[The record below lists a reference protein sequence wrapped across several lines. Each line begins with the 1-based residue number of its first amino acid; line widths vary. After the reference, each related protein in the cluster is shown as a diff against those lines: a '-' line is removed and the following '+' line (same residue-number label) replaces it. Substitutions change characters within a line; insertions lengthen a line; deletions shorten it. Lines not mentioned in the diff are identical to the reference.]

1 MHLFQY
7 TTKSAYIAQ
16 LKRVKDIEEEL
27 RKLHPL
33 LDIYDF
39 GGINKSLDQ
48 VINPFKL
55 YTQCFELFESKSTRT
70 LPDFLHSAR
79 KNSATDT
86 LRYLVK
92 TDYQLTY
99 DEYVDIFKH
108 LKVDLILPSSDESFN
123 LGLEAGMKSLIYL
136 TAVVKD
142 KPNPYKLDY
151 KKINAGSLYQTTMN
165 RTKSSQQL
173 LHALALRQNVFNDMQ
188 YTVLE
193 DYISH
198 YTAKVSQSNRVAP
211 NATLEVQQLLNACIE
226 FDKIVPPNAI

>member
-1 MHLFQY
+1 MDLFQY

-16 LKRVKDIEEEL
+16 LKLVKDIEEEL

-33 LDIYDF
+33 VDTYDF
-39 GGINKSLDQ
+39 GSTNLSPYK

-70 LPDFLHSAR
+70 LPDFLYCTR
-79 KNSATDT
+79 RNSATAT
-86 LRYLVK
+86 LRYLVN

-108 LKVDLILPSSDESFN
+108 LKVNLILPSSNQSSG

-142 KPNPYKLDY
+142 KPNPYKLGY
-151 KKINAGSLYQTTMN
+151 SKITAGSLYQTTMN
-165 RTKSSQQL
+165 HSINSQQL
-173 LHALALRQNVFNDMQ
+173 LHALALRQNMFNDMQ

-193 DYISH
+193 DYINY
-198 YTAKVSQSNRVAP
+198 YTARVSQSNRVAP
-211 NATLEVQQLLNACIE
+211 NATLEAQQLLNACIE